1 VFVGVGWTADEV
13 AYSNRQAPDLYYIQ
27 YILAKAAARLDGT
40 EAGEQDSV

>member
-13 AYSNRQAPDLYYIQ
+13 AYSNRQAPDLYYI